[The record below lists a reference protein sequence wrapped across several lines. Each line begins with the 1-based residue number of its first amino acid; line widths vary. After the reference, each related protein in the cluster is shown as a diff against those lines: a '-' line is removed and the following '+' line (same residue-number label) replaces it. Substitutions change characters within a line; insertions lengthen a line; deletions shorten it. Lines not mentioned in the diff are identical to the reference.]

1 MDFLSIEVR
10 HRNIPWI
17 NSEWIGEIQ
26 LNAKDF
32 RDGSVHENWYRLGK
46 GSWKFHRREPR
57 GFIHLEI
64 QLMDNKYSRPFV
76 EDENRSRITFD
87 QWRAGVRG
95 RTISQATTSQSSLQA
110 QQPSLLAIA
119 NTSPSILSAENNTAQ
134 VSAST
139 ILNNSSERSFE
150 LTYKSIAEAYR
161 SITRNSLRIL
171 TEERATQKDILDMKK
186 LNKVNCLHK
195 GNFEQMT
202 GRRYMVAVDGSE
214 SSKTALGIAL
224 KLVNP
229 STDHL
234 FIATVRE
241 KIASGGEF
249 DERNNV
255 ILTHKLWR
263 AAAGIV
269 SQAQQQIRDSNL
281 AVEFTSIMPEAY
293 DVREM
298 VCALVKKYN
307 IDVLVIGKHKENEQR
322 HQLKFHQSFQRYCQS
337 NVKCSIMTF

>member
-1 MDFLSIEVR
+1 
-10 HRNIPWI
+10 
-17 NSEWIGEIQ
+17 
-26 LNAKDF
+26 
-32 RDGSVHENWYRLGK
+32 
-46 GSWKFHRREPR
+46 
-57 GFIHLEI
+57 
-64 QLMDNKYSRPFV
+64 
-76 EDENRSRITFD
+76 
-87 QWRAGVRG
+87 VRG

-110 QQPSLLAIA
+110 QQPSPLAIA

-161 SITRNSLRIL
+161 SITRNSSRIL
-171 TEERATQKDILDMKK
+171 AEERATQKDILDMKK

-234 FIATVRE
+234 FIVTVRE
-241 KIASGGEF
+241 KLASGSEF

-269 SQAQQQIRDSNL
+269 SQAQQQIRDSDL
-281 AVEFTSIMPEAY
+281 AVEFTSIMPE
-293 DVREM
+293 DFV
-298 VCALVKKYN
+298 
-307 IDVLVIGKHKENEQR
+307 VI
-322 HQLKFHQSFQRYCQS
+322 
-337 NVKCSIMTF
+337 